1 MLNPLFPG
9 SEEIDKKDTD
19 KSRKNSC
26 FLKNYYIIA
35 MLFLQRTQEPGKS
48 L

>member
-1 MLNPLFPG
+1 MLNPFFPG

-19 KSRKNSC
+19 KSSC